1 MHNEYGQPGTPTALA
16 CSLNGTTITL
26 NVTLGTRLTSIYD
39 STSPRVEMTT
49 CNYGL
54 APGMQ
59 HLADSYGMTIGATDD
74 TNEARAI
81 ERTSHPFFVATLY
94 QPQLSSTPEHPHTR
108 TQSFEHSSTRSAP
121 RANAVSHVELHPEA
135 RT

>member
-1 MHNEYGQPGTPTALA
+1 MHDEYGQPGTPIVTALA

-26 NVTLGTRLTSIYD
+26 NLTPGTRLAAIYD
-39 STSPRVEMTT
+39 TSSPPVEMTT

-59 HLADSYGMTIGATDD
+59 HLADSYGMTVAATDD

-94 QPQLSSTPEHPHTR
+94 QPQLSSTPEHPHPILR
-108 TQSFEHSSTRSAP
+108 AFIDAISTT
-121 RANAVSHVELHPEA
+121 PE
-135 RT
+135 RR

>member
-1 MHNEYGQPGTPTALA
+1 MHDEYGQPGTPIVTSLA

-26 NVTLGTRLTSIYD
+26 NLTPGTRLAAIYD
-39 STSPRVEMTT
+39 TTSPLVEMTT

-59 HLADSYGMTIGATDD
+59 HIANSHGMTIAATDD

-81 ERTSHPFFVATLY
+81 ERTDHPFFIATLY
-94 QPQLSSTPEHPHTR
+94 QPQLSSTPGHPH
-108 TQSFEHSSTRSAP
+108 P
-121 RANAVSHVELHPEA
+121 ILRAFIDAIATTPE
-135 RT
+135 RR